1 MGPGLRGHDSVL
13 CSDGPNCD
21 NRVFCERAM
30 RSPLRLGII
39 VAIVTVALDQASKLW
54 LLYGFDIGHRG
65 TVKVTPFFD
74 LVLAWNI
81 GISFGWFQNDN
92 AAAQSA
98 LMAVKVVAVIALAI
112 WMTRSQTMMATVA
125 LGLIIG
131 GAVGN
136 GIDRLAY
143 GAVVDF
149 ALFHVQIGGNT
160 FNWYVFN
167 LADVAIVAGVMAL
180 LYDSFMGI
188 PAAKVP

>member
-1 MGPGLRGHDSVL
+1 V
-13 CSDGPNCD
+13 
-21 NRVFCERAM
+21 
-30 RSPLRLGII
+30 RSPLRPGV
-39 VAIVTVALDQASKLW
+39 VAAILTLVVDQVSKLW
-54 LLYGFDIGHRG
+54 LLHVFDIGHRG

-92 AAAQSA
+92 AAAQIA
-98 LMAVKVVAVIALAI
+98 LMVVKAVAVIALAI
-112 WMTRSQTMMATVA
+112 WMTRSQTLMATVA

-131 GAVGN
+131 GAIGN
-136 GIDRLAY
+136 AIDRVAY

-180 LYDSFMGI
+180 LYDSFVGV